1 MAIDQHPSRLLI
13 SLVPFR
19 PALLIVFSD
28 MGIIISLSLL
38 FSGQSRTLF
47 GIGLSQRYHN
57 ILCCPS
63 KILHKHCFQF
73 LLGLTIAPREIEI
86 NAYANFCRDNKKYYG
101 ILKKVF
107 RCRSAQKWNACFHTG
122 IN

>member
-38 FSGQSRTLF
+38 FSGQSQTLF

-86 NAYANFCRDNKKYYG
+86 NAYANFWRDNKKYYG
-101 ILKKVF
+101 IFEKGL
-107 RCRSAQKWNACFHTG
+107 
-122 IN
+122 